1 MFPINFS
8 FAKNSTAVSAL
19 DRRKDYF
26 ISRIFTM
33 KKRAIFHEIGLENKN
48 TLSTQDPL
56 SKLQSPIPPKLK
68 KKKKKKKK
76 KKNINSPII
85 ILNTFPPVKI
95 SGPFFS
101 NNFPNCVYK

>member
-26 ISRIFTM
+26 IRRIFTM

-48 TLSTQDPL
+48 TLFSTGPTVYTTV
-56 SKLQSPIPPKLK
+56 PIPPKK
-68 KKKKKKKK
+68 
-76 KKNINSPII
+76 
-85 ILNTFPPVKI
+85 
-95 SGPFFS
+95 
-101 NNFPNCVYK
+101 

>member
-1 MFPINFS
+1 MFPINFL

-48 TLSTQDPL
+48 TLSAQDPL
-56 SKLQSPIPPKLK
+56 STLQSPIPPKKFK
-68 KKKKKKKK
+68 KTL
-76 KKNINSPII
+76 IP
-85 ILNTFPPVKI
+85 LLL
-95 SGPFFS
+95 
-101 NNFPNCVYK
+101 Y